1 MIEQIINSINHY
13 SRTGEIQ
20 DTLLPFFRQTGRWVG
35 DCRRWPKA
43 VYRHASSVM
52 HQAILPEAR
61 RTALNAN
68 GEPILLTSFHF
79 RKRRDVEIPWFEVRG
94 SIKIKSLEKVTAA
107 NLRSVGGSIYST
119 TDSEVHLPALTH
131 VGGDLDFQGTLKL
144 NVPLLTA
151 VDGSILVLECAL
163 QCLVEVGNRLWGYW
177 STELHLPSLRSVG
190 GSLEIDGAHTV
201 MAPALHWVCFDLR
214 LSNATTVFCA
224 NRLVEVGGS
233 LDAGSVTTFRA
244 ASLRIVGETLN
255 TGAAVDFYRPAF
267 EELLFWSAHPGAEL
281 HWEMREAVRR
291 TMRELPQIEI

>member
-1 MIEQIINSINHY
+1 MTKQIIDSINHY

-35 DCRRWPKA
+35 DCRQWPRA
-43 VYRHASSVM
+43 IYRHASSIM

-68 GEPILLTSFHF
+68 GERILLTSFHF

-94 SIKIKSLEKVTAA
+94 SVKIKSLEKVTAA

-119 TDSEVHLPALTH
+119 TDSEVHLPVLTH

-144 NVPLLTA
+144 NVPLLTE
-151 VDGSILVLECAL
+151 VGGSLMALECAL
-163 QCLVEVGNRLWGYW
+163 PRLETVGNRLWGYW
-177 STELHLPSLRSVG
+177 LTTLHVPRLRSVG
-190 GSLEIDGAHTV
+190 GTLEIEGAHTV
-201 MAPALHWVCFDLR
+201 LAPALRWVCFDLR
-214 LSNATTVFCA
+214 LSNSTTVFCA

-233 LDAGSVTTFRA
+233 LDAGSVTTLRA
-244 ASLRIVGETLN
+244 AALRTIGEGLN

-291 TMRELPQIEI
+291 TMRELPQIEV